1 MGQACLTNDER
12 AKLMKAARDT
22 VKHAYAPYSNFR
34 VGAAVLTEKGE
45 LFSGCN
51 VENASYRLTACAEQ
65 VAIYSAITRR
75 GKDMRI
81 RAIAVVSESGADCPP
96 CGACRQ
102 VIAEF
107 GPDAIIIFQTRAGM
121 EEMHISELLPKGF
134 VAKKKMNK

>member
-12 AKLMKAARDT
+12 AKLLKAARDT
-22 VKHAYAPYSNFR
+22 VKHAYAP
-34 VGAAVLTEKGE
+34 
-45 LFSGCN
+45 
-51 VENASYRLTACAEQ
+51 
-65 VAIYSAITRR
+65 ITRR
-75 GKDMRI
+75 GKDVRI

-107 GPDAIIIFQTRAGM
+107 GPDAIIIFQTRSGM

-134 VAKKKMNK
+134 IAKRKMNK